1 MQNQFTTF
9 DPKIAIQPVRSLI
22 NFCERQGLDRSSM
35 LQATSLSEDQLNDGR
50 LLIDVNRFEDL
61 YRHVSMNLRD
71 SNIGF
76 KFGQIFEADRWGV
89 LGYIALTSQS
99 MVAAME
105 AQYKFQ
111 SLSGNMGAPLQ
122 LNHGA
127 VTTLQWVPAY
137 NCSHH
142 LPEQI
147 ITGLVSLARIL
158 TNNNKY
164 TPSSVFFTQK
174 AHGDKASYTH
184 YFNCP
189 VNFSAE
195 FNGIIMSNQELNSS
209 LTKSDFEL
217 NQVLIQHAQS
227 MLAHQTFSSPMEVIK
242 DYVIKTLPTH
252 VPDIEEVAKYLNLSV
267 RSTQRKL
274 HDYGTSFSQVL
285 DAIRKELALT
295 YLRQTHN
302 SALYVSERLGFSEQ
316 SAFQRAFKRWTGT
329 TPRRYRMSTLA
340 DKI

>member
-22 NFCERQGLDRSSM
+22 NFCERQGLDRSGM
-35 LQATSLSEDQLNDGR
+35 LQATNLSEDQLNDGR
-50 LLIDVNRFEDL
+50 LLIDVDRFEDL
-61 YRHVSMNLRD
+61 YRYVSSSLKD

-89 LGYIALTSQS
+89 LGYIALTSQN
-99 MVAAME
+99 MVAAMD

-137 NCSHH
+137 NCSYH

-164 TPSSVFFTQK
+164 NPSSVFFTHK
-174 AHGDKASYTH
+174 AHGDKASYAN

-195 FNGIIMSNQELNSS
+195 FNGIIMSNQELNNS
-209 LTKSDFEL
+209 LTKSDFDL
-217 NQVLIQHAQS
+217 NQVLMQHAQS

-242 DYVIKTLPTH
+242 DYVIKTLPAH
-252 VPDIEEVAKYLNLSV
+252 VPDIEEVAMYLNLSV

-302 SALYVSERLGFSEQ
+302 SVLYVSERLGFSEQ

-329 TPRRYRMSTLA
+329 TPRRYRVSTLA